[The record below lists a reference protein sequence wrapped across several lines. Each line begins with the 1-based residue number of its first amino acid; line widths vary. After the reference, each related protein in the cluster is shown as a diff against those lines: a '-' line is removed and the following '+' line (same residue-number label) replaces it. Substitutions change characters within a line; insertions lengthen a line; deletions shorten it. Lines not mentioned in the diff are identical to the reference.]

1 MRAVVLGLA
10 SAAVVAGCGL
20 NVELPDLFLV
30 TRTGPGPKLTIV
42 VNESGGITCNGGRQ
56 KTLTSSQ
63 LITARDLAD
72 NLSKDAQTKLA
83 IPASPHTV
91 YRYSVKLQQGSI
103 SFPDR
108 AAATHKYLGQME
120 AFVLQ
125 AAQQYCP

>member
-10 SAAVVAGCGL
+10 AAVVVAGCGL

-42 VNESGGITCNGGRQ
+42 VNESGGITCNGGKQ
-56 KTLTSSQ
+56 KTLSSSQ
-63 LITARDLAD
+63 LITARDLAQ
-72 NLSKDAQTKLA
+72 NLSSDAQKKLA
-83 IPASPHTV
+83 IPAPPNTV

-103 SFPDR
+103 AFPDR

>member
-42 VNESGGITCNGGRQ
+42 VNESGGLTCNGGRQ

-72 NLSKDAQTKLA
+72 NLSKDAQNKLA
-83 IPASPHTV
+83 IPAPPNTV